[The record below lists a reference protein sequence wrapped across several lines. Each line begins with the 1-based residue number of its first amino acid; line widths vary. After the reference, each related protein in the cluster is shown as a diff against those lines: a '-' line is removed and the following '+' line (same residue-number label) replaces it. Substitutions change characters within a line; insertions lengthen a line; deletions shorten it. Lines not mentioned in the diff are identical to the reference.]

1 MHNANN
7 DRKDL
12 ARYTYTVD
20 EEIFTGLNVYAFNP
34 IEVVAEILLRCLG
47 QKCFLFS
54 IIKERCLYSWKNF
67 RGTLE
72 NRKKCKNLAQRI
84 FPHLQYIN
92 IKLQQIINVI

>member
-12 ARYTYTVD
+12 ARYTYTVN
-20 EEIFTGLNVYAFNP
+20 EEIFTGLNVCAFNP

-54 IIKERCLYSWKNF
+54 TIK
-67 RGTLE
+67 RG
-72 NRKKCKNLAQRI
+72 A
-84 FPHLQYIN
+84 YIHGRTFVVLL
-92 IKLQQIINVI
+92 KTVKSAKV